1 MDSVDQAVKQT
12 GLQNIQLSS
21 TLTQD
26 ELQRVITAA
35 TVSALKHQEAQYH
48 PRPRSISVAADVDL
62 SAAHGHAAPSWSRTM
77 SYSVLLICTAL
88 YAFIAGALVTG
99 LVSGI
104 ADTRSFLELLIY
116 VVDVVLQDSGID
128 EKFLGVTLFALVP
141 NTTEFMNA
149 MSFALN
155 GNIALRWVVIDMI
168 QVGC

>member
-48 PRPRSISVAADVDL
+48 PRPRSISVAADISDP
-62 SAAHGHAAPSWSRTM
+62 SAAHGHAAPSWSRTT

-88 YAFIAGALVTG
+88 YAFIAGASVTG
-99 LVSGI
+99 
-104 ADTRSFLELLIY
+104 
-116 VVDVVLQDSGID
+116 
-128 EKFLGVTLFALVP
+128 FA
-141 NTTEFMNA
+141 
-149 MSFALN
+149 S
-155 GNIALRWVVIDMI
+155 
-168 QVGC
+168 